1 MTTFL
6 SSQEIDSLFSMKN
19 YIETIENAYLQMG
32 QGEVTMLPR
41 INVDS
46 STIRGFLKILPASL
60 SRLGVA
66 GIHVY
71 SVGEPGTFQKVILL
85 FDINSGDLQA
95 IIESDRIGWLVPGA
109 VSAVATKYLSKK
121 EAKIMGMFGSGRQA
135 KSQLSAISCV
145 RNLELVKVY
154 SPQENHREEYCEEMR
169 KLHGLNVIPVDSP
182 GEAIR
187 GSDIISTTTNSIT
200 PVFDGNLIE
209 PGIHINAIGAHYPDR
224 REIDSVCIQRSK
236 VIVDS
241 TDRALKEEGE
251 LLIPISEGVIK
262 ADHIYGEL
270 GEIIAGK
277 KQGRLNEKEITLFL
291 SGAISIEYVAVAKGV
306 YQKAQEKG
314 IGQELWVE
322 GDPKVPKSLYS
333 KRKKFTY

>member
-1 MTTFL
+1 
-6 SSQEIDSLFSMKN
+6 
-19 YIETIENAYLQMG
+19 
-32 QGEVTMLPR
+32 
-41 INVDS
+41 
-46 STIRGFLKILPASL
+46 
-60 SRLGVA
+60 
-66 GIHVY
+66 
-71 SVGEPGTFQKVILL
+71 VILL

-95 IIESDRIGWLVPGA
+95 IIEADRIGWMVPGA

-121 EAKIMGMFGSGRQA
+121 EDKIMGMFGSGRQA
-135 KSQLSAISCV
+135 KSQLSAISSV

-154 SPQENHREEYCEEMR
+154 SPQENHREKYCEEMR

-277 KQGRLNEKEITLFL
+277 KQGRLDEKEITLFL
-291 SGAISIEYVAVAKGV
+291 SGAISIEYVAVAKSI

-322 GDPKVPKSLYS
+322 GDPKVPRSLYS
-333 KRKKFTY
+333 KREKFTY